1 MHVLFVIVVV
11 HMLLSLSRACVYKV
25 LRAFPCSSLCVS
37 YVFTVVGMC
46 VSVCVHDVPTY
57 VCIVALT
64 VMRNVARIF
73 MISVL
78 ILMFMIVHNCVL
90 IVARSRTRVTRI
102 YVIMCVRMLVF
113 MCVHNVMI
121 NVHMQVVWLHV
132 CVRVCVR
139 ASV

>member
-1 MHVLFVIVVV
+1 
-11 HMLLSLSRACVYKV
+11 
-25 LRAFPCSSLCVS
+25 
-37 YVFTVVGMC
+37 MC